1 MSKGSLNFY
10 RTKCFG
16 GKNRTKTG
24 LKQNDP
30 KKENLY
36 EKRKEKRICCL
47 NENGMPFKTKH

>member
-10 RTKCFG
+10 RTKCFW

-47 NENGMPFKTKH
+47 KE